1 MIIKRSTLWFSC
13 KNATLSGFQLSRLS
27 RLRPLCRRPRGH
39 VPASVSCGDGCAS
52 SKHIFSYRTLWFH
65 RFPMQKPP
73 VAYSGDRRFLVVFS
87 VSRSSVYLL
96 ITFYPNSHFALCF
109 HHSAAS
115 NSRFLAIL
123 ETFCLIFALQES
135 LVASI
140 IGCHSKA
147 RHVYERIFDNPSN
160 KTA

>member
-1 MIIKRSTLWFSC
+1 MPRSQ
-13 KNATLSGFQLSRLS
+13 GFNYLASRGFAL
-27 RLRPLCRRPRGH
+27 LAVGPVDMFPQVCH
-39 VPASVSCGDGCAS
+39 VETVVLHPS
-52 SKHIFSYRTLWFH
+52 IFLHTERYGFTD
-65 RFPMQKPP
+65 FPYKKPP

-96 ITFYPNSHFALCF
+96 ITFYSNSHLVLCF